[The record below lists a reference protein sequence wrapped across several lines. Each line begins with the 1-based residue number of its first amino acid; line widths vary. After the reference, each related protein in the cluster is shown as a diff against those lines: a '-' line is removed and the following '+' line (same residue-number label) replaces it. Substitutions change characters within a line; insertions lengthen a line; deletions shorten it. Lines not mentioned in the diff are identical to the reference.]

1 MMKKILYAHPD
12 ESIAYLIDR
21 MEQTEGDVMY
31 IAADGNPALFLDAVN
46 IKLLRREAANLGKR
60 VVIVSLD
67 QAVCN
72 AARNANLETEQMSAA
87 ELEAEETPGQSA
99 TPSGWMR
106 PEDSQ
111 EVKVRIIRQDAASGG
126 AGFKPVEP
134 AEPRVMFRQRDM
146 MAREE
151 VDEHRGGISFSWKFI
166 VLAFVA
172 AGAVAGAGF
181 YALSPRLTL
190 TITPKK
196 ETLRFDFPATAD
208 SKISAVDV
216 GKARIPGQLVHME
229 KEVTGEFTATGK
241 QEGETKAQGEITV
254 YNEFGSS
261 SQTLVRNTRFETKDG
276 KIFRLKEA
284 IEIPGATVSGGKV
297 TAPGVMTA
305 AVTADQPGAASNV
318 GPSDFT
324 IPGFA
329 SGPKFAGFYGK
340 SSKPMAGGG
349 AGGGFAVTA
358 EDSDKARSALAKALE
373 GQLAEYINANVPRD
387 SIVLAG
393 ARVEGA
399 QEFSADAPDASGKFR
414 ARLKAA
420 YEVFAFQENDVS
432 ALAEDH
438 LSRRLFE
445 TQETVAGTR
454 VVSYANEALNSAK
467 TALSFTVKVNELA
480 AGVINEEEIRAE
492 VAGKGWSEIEGIL
505 KENDAIESAEVT
517 FWPRWISLAPDNPKR
532 IKIVISGT

>member
-1 MMKKILYAHPD
+1 MKKILYAHPD

-72 AARNANLETEQMSAA
+72 AARNANLETYQMSAA
-87 ELEAEETPGQSA
+87 ELEAEEAPAPPAMPPEG
-99 TPSGWMR
+99 MR

-111 EVKVRIIRQDAASGG
+111 EIKVRIIRQEAASGG
-126 AGFKPVEP
+126 TSFKPVEP
-134 AEPRVMFRQRDM
+134 AEPRVIFRRRDM
-146 MAREE
+146 MPREE
-151 VDEHRGGISFSWKFI
+151 IEEHRGGISFSWKFI
-166 VLAFVA
+166 VVSFVA

-190 TITPKK
+190 TIMPKK

-208 SKISAVDV
+208 SKISKVDV
-216 GKARIPGQLVHME
+216 SKARIPGQLVQME
-229 KEVTGEFTATGK
+229 KEVTGEFPATGK
-241 QEGETKAQGEITV
+241 QEGETKAQGEITL

-284 IEIPGATVSGGKV
+284 MVIPGATVSGGKV
-297 TAPGVMTA
+297 TAPGVITA
-305 AVTADQPGAASNV
+305 AVIADQPGALYNIGS
-318 GPSDFT
+318 SDFT

-329 SGPKFAGFYGK
+329 GGPKFTGFYGK

-349 AGGGFAVTA
+349 AGGGFAVTT
-358 EDSDKARSALAKALE
+358 EDSGQARSALAKALE
-373 GQLAEYINANVPRD
+373 GQLVEYINANVPRE
-387 SIVLAG
+387 STVLAG

-399 QEFSADAPDASGKFR
+399 QEFSADAPDANGKFR
-414 ARLKAA
+414 ARLKAS
-420 YEVFAFQENDVS
+420 YEVFAFQESDVS

-438 LSRRLFE
+438 LSRRLLE

-492 VAGKGWSEIEGIL
+492 VAGKGWSEVEGML
-505 KENDAIESAEVT
+505 KENDAVESAEVT

-532 IKIVISGT
+532 IRIVLTGVD